1 MRLAFLLLALLGSG
15 AASAQSTVE
24 YGGLAGG
31 SATGAAQH
39 QKTGKEIGGVW
50 NSLSKTLQG
59 SSAPAAKRAPA
70 RAKKAAP
77 AVTPAPTVH
86 EDPSAI
92 PTGIAYDDVVRR
104 FGTPSFEV
112 TTGPHTKTLS
122 YQSKDGGV
130 DVDLQ
135 DGAVLKVA
143 KAQ

>member
-1 MRLAFLLLALLGSG
+1 M
-15 AASAQSTVE
+15 E

-59 SSAPAAKRAPA
+59 SPAPPAKRTPA
-70 RAKKAAP
+70 SAKKAPAP
-77 AVTPAPTVH
+77 AIPQAATVH
-86 EDPSAI
+86 EDPSVI
-92 PTGIAYDDVVRR
+92 PVGIAYEDVVRR
-104 FGTPSFEV
+104 FGTPSFEI
-112 TTGPHTKTLS
+112 TTSPLTKTLS

-135 DGAVLKVA
+135 DGKVINVA